1 MFFSEEV
8 LKSTPPRPRLGAGAE
23 VVATEGGTK
32 PPRLRGPPK
41 VDCPKPETHIK

>member
-1 MFFSEEV
+1 M
-8 LKSTPPRPRLGAGAE
+8 GAGAE
-23 VVATEGGTK
+23 VVATEVETK